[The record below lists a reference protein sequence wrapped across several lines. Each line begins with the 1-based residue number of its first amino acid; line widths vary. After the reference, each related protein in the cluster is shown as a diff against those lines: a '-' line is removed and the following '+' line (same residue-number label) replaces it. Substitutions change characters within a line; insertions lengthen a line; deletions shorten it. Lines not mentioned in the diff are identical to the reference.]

1 MSSENNSINIL
12 KSRDDPQPVVF
23 KKIEEDKFQLHSEI
37 PCSWVKQEDKFG
49 PDILRP
55 RIEPWLTA
63 LFQSEHL
70 SSTLRIRIIPCNSS
84 DDQQEQLFFYG

>member
-70 SSTLRIRIIPCNSS
+70 SLLCGSVIPCNSS